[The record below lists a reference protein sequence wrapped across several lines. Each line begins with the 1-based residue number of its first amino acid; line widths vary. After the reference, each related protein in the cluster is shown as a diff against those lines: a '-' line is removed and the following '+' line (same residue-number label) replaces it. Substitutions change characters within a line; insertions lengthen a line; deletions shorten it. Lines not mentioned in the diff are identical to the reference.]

1 MDNVFIPKYVTN
13 SLKWFE
19 KDGLETWYRQNKC
32 EEFLSDRGAHFKNRK
47 IFNFDIIKNDVGKNK
62 LKRYQTIDHDEIKRY
77 QPHFQ
82 RQIRSSIFRNSTH
95 KDMHVEK
102 NTIKEHFTNKKVS
115 AG

>member
-1 MDNVFIPKYVTN
+1 MDNVFIPKYITN

-19 KDGLETWYRQNKC
+19 KDGLETWYRQNKG

-62 LKRYQTIDHDEIKRY
+62 LKRYHTIDHDEIKRY
-77 QPHFQ
+77 QHHFQ
-82 RQIRSSIFRNSTH
+82 RQIRSSIFRNSTR